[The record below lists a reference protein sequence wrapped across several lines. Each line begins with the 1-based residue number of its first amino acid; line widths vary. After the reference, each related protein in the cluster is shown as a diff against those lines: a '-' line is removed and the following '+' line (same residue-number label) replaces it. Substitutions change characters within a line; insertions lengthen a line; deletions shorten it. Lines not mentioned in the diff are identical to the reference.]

1 MWESPFMHTAVSF
14 CAIIKSSVSLKSTN
28 SHLSSTCFSL
38 PGESKYGEKKEVS
51 RQSVPSHSRFSF
63 SLRSKCPQA
72 GGDFECVQQEQR
84 SGALGHLGWWQL
96 SHYRH
101 FQKLLFPWEASVKQ
115 WSLWPNPRPSLIF
128 GKAKRSLSLF
138 LWLFLPL
145 LPLSLSQ
152 FLQSTAQLSALYG
165 RLGRQVGGAFPVM
178 TPSPTHSVSW
188 QLQGRIIKLF
198 LFLSQAKSLARKT
211 KTL

>member
-1 MWESPFMHTAVSF
+1 MITRHRSEALTHSHKPVCSASIWESPFLHTAVSF
-14 CAIIKSSVSLKSTN
+14 CAIINGSVSLKSTN
-28 SHLSSTCFSL
+28 SHLSS
-38 PGESKYGEKKEVS
+38 PRWVKIGGKKEVS

-63 SLRSKCPQA
+63 SLRSKCPQG

-128 GKAKRSLSLF
+128 GKALSLSLSAVNSTIVSSV
-138 LWLFLPL
+138 WATGKTGWWSLPCDDTKSHAQRL
-145 LPLSLSQ
+145 LAA
-152 FLQSTAQLSALYG
+152 T
-165 RLGRQVGGAFPVM
+165 
-178 TPSPTHSVSW
+178 
-188 QLQGRIIKLF
+188 
-198 LFLSQAKSLARKT
+198 RKDN
-211 KTL
+211 